1 MDKKQKAY
9 GSGRYQSRTQDMVM
23 ICFVHVM
30 TGRSFFDILAVSV
43 SEVSECAHDC
53 GYELYIIS
61 WLNDNVAI
69 SIQG

>member
-1 MDKKQKAY
+1 MDKKQMAY
-9 GSGRYQSRTQDMVM
+9 EGGRYQSRTQDMVM
-23 ICFVHVM
+23 ICFC
-30 TGRSFFDILAVSV
+30 TCNDWAFFFDILADSV

-61 WLNDNVAI
+61 WLNDTVAI